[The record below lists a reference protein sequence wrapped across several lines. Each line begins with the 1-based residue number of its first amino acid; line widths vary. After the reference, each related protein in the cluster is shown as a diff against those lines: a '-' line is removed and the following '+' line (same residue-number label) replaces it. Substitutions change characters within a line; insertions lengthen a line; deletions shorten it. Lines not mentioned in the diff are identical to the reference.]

1 MESSGSEIAG
11 GRRRQRVVEA
21 MRPLTEIFELNR
33 RLPVWR
39 PTQRPRAICQSLARF
54 NPAVI
59 FRSRAHSRYNVWRN
73 WV

>member
-39 PTQRPRAICQSLARF
+39 PTQRPTRHLSKLGAIQSGCHFQIARAFAL
-54 NPAVI
+54 
-59 FRSRAHSRYNVWRN
+59 
-73 WV
+73 